1 MLPTV
6 TRNVTF
12 ACTGVARR
20 EVAGGTG
27 EKASGGRGR
36 EEEMGRK
43 MGEMERGGSRMG
55 RDGSRT
61 RCAGR

>member
-20 EVAGGTG
+20 AGGG
-27 EKASGGRGR
+27 EEVGRGR
-36 EEEMGRK
+36 EEPRE
-43 MGEMERGGSRMG
+43 GEVEEETGRGGRIG

-61 RCAGR
+61 R

>member
-1 MLPTV
+1 MLQPRMLPTV

-20 EVAGGTG
+20 AAGG
-27 EKASGGRGR
+27 EEVGRGR
-36 EEEMGRK
+36 EGEVEEEMGR
-43 MGEMERGGSRMG
+43 GGRIG

-61 RCAGR
+61 R

>member
-20 EVAGGTG
+20 AGGG
-27 EKASGGRGR
+27 EEVGRGR
-36 EEEMGRK
+36 EGEVEEEMGK
-43 MGEMERGGSRMG
+43 GGRIG

-61 RCAGR
+61 R